1 MVVYIRLLSSVEVGT
16 EAVGVVC
23 RWLVGPEELRLN
35 GGYLASL
42 EVGVEAAGVD
52 RGWLVGPERMVVTCS
67 CVASLEAGANT
78 AKKSSLAG

>member
-1 MVVYIRLLSSVEVGT
+1 M
-16 EAVGVVC
+16 
-23 RWLVGPEELRLN
+23 N

-52 RGWLVGPERMVVTCS
+52 RGWLVGPERMVVTCG